1 LPRAALRRAGQ
12 CAETAWRLSMTIHS
26 QSQLMRQAAEMEELA
41 TALTRYAAEHDRN
54 FAGTLAR
61 PQEILTFC
69 KGPATSRFT
78 YEAAQLRR
86 EIDTLQENCLA
97 TAERLRRQA
106 QLARSE
112 AAQMPS

>member
-1 LPRAALRRAGQ
+1 
-12 CAETAWRLSMTIHS
+12 MTIPS
-26 QSQLMRQAAEMEELA
+26 QSQLLRQAAEKEELA
-41 TALTRYAAEHDRN
+41 TALTRYAAELDRV

-61 PQEILTFC
+61 PQEIDTFW
-69 KGPATSRFT
+69 KGPAAGRFT
-78 YEAAQLRR
+78 YQAGQLRR